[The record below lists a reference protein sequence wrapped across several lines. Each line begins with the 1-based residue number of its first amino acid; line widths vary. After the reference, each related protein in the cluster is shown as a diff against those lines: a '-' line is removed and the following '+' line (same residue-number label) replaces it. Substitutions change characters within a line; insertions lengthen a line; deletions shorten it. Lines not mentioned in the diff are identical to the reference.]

1 MSTAKLSFYKSLL
14 IAVFLVVNTN
24 FCSAREIIKFLTL
37 KADFHEYSPQQIEK
51 EVLKLEH
58 LPPAEAA
65 RHYMVLRYSIFA
77 KKGKAELDRLEA
89 IYHRNKKVRPWLIK
103 VIKSTPHSIYTSDNR
118 FMYFNYLLAYKERW
132 VFELLGQTLN
142 SSPKFIEE
150 PFSEELTNSMHEVD
164 RAIGYVTNPRWRN
177 PDLATYILDEFKI
190 KNASVRENKSPTGV
204 AGWKLWWDV
213 NKTKLD
219 RVAFV
224 DGGRL
229 NMSQQIILSDESTD
243 FEKENIN
250 TKSNDS
256 K

>member
-1 MSTAKLSFYKSLL
+1 MSAAKLSFYKSLL
-14 IAVFLVVNTN
+14 IAVFLVMNTN
-24 FCSAREIIKFLTL
+24 FCSARELIKFLSL

-65 RHYMVLRYSIFA
+65 RHYMALRYSIFG

-89 IYHRNKKVRPWLIK
+89 IYYRNKKVRPWLIK
-103 VIKSTPHSIYTSDNR
+103 VIKNTPHSISTSNDR

-142 SSPKFIEE
+142 SSPKLIEE
-150 PFSEELTNSMHEVD
+150 PFSEELT
-164 RAIGYVTNPRWRN
+164 
-177 PDLATYILDEFKI
+177 LDEFKI
-190 KNASVRENKSPTGV
+190 KNASVRENKSPTGL